1 MQPIL
6 VFSTFS
12 EKHAAKKFAQKIV
25 KTQLAAC
32 VQMID
37 GATSIYHWN
46 GKIEESSEVLLLIK
60 TFANKLDDLKIF
72 FKENHPYEVPE
83 IVAVNVEN
91 VSEAYLKW
99 MGEILK

>member
-12 EKHAAKKFAQKIV
+12 EKNAAKKFAQKIV
-25 KTQLAAC
+25 EAQLAAC

-37 GATSIYHWN
+37 GTTSIYPWN